1 LRQVLGDHKQ
11 GWGLKARRY
20 GLADVN
26 ISRHNEVG
34 ITFRVVSLGG
44 FPPFSHAEL
53 AVFLSELPI
62 AYRYSIRAIPLPIRT
77 AIGQIGV
84 HRRNWFQKRKGAR
97 AIISETIGSGT
108 AAAFENQH
116 ALKMAAD
123 ADDAIAEAEA
133 GDVRFCYATPRVVIN
148 ARSAA
153 EADEAARLI
162 FKVCQNMGFD
172 PRIETINNVEA
183 WLGSVPIHGWYD
195 MRKPLVST
203 RNLADIMPLTSI
215 WPGMAINPS
224 PYYPKNTPALC
235 YGARLAAHRGVSTS
249 TSLIPATPLG
259 LARPEWVK
267 AWRWP

>member
-1 LRQVLGDHKQ
+1 LLMCLTMAAG
-11 GWGLKARRY
+11 
-20 GLADVN
+20 
-26 ISRHNEVG
+26 SR
-34 ITFRVVSLGG
+34 
-44 FPPFSHAEL
+44 
-53 AVFLSELPI
+53 FLSELPI

-84 HRRNWFQKRKGAR
+84 QWRNWFQKRKGAR

-116 ALKMAAD
+116 ALKMAA

-148 ARSAA
+148 AGSSA

-183 WLGSVPIHGWYD
+183 
-195 MRKPLVST
+195 
-203 RNLADIMPLTSI
+203 
-215 WPGMAINPS
+215 
-224 PYYPKNTPALC
+224 C
-235 YGARLAAHRGVSTS
+235 YIQ
-249 TSLIPATPLG
+249 LIPLFNTISASRFPQSSQ
-259 LARPEWVK
+259 
-267 AWRWP
+267 